1 MNILS
6 WCIRIALFLLV
17 LVFSVRNT
25 ELVTVNWAPG
35 FATQSPL
42 VLALL
47 GAFLL
52 GAVFAWLM
60 LLPSWWKAKRN
71 AAAAGKALAKAE
83 KSVSTSQ
90 NQTAPQAGAPD
101 ENLLALP
108 IGPTHGV

>member
-1 MNILS
+1 MKILS

-35 FATQSPL
+35 LATQAPL

-60 LLPSWWKAKRN
+60 LLPSWWKARRN
-71 AAAAGKALAKAE
+71 ATVANKALAKAE
-83 KSVSTSQ
+83 KSVSSNPSQ
-90 NQTAPQAGAPD
+90 TPVQAGAPD